1 MLSLG
6 MISQTVKEAGA
17 LQIGSIMFCIHHTP
31 EGLFILFLLH
41 LISKMTRSNSI
52 QIHNFY
58 LATDNIM
65 LTEQLAIKLLISS
78 EKNLCIELFFMSIR
92 ILNLN
97 IYIKFTTIK
106 SVMT

>member
-6 MISQTVKEAGA
+6 MIFQTVKEAGA

-65 LTEQLAIKLLISS
+65 LTEPTCHQIAYKFR
-78 EKNLCIELFFMSIR
+78 KNVCIELFLMSVR

-97 IYIKFTTIK
+97 ISNLQLLK
-106 SVMT
+106 VL